1 MFRVLHGEF
10 KDLVTSLPTK
20 AKPLSYADVHSHLL
34 PHKFLYNTFLQS
46 MVVNRPLLPTSPL
59 PPRQMYPSISPLPLI
74 ATILISV
81 VTKDVFMAASVLT
94 TVTTTNTCMIFVAF
108 RGLLTPTGSKAS
120 DNKIERILALHIGL
134 LTTPLRIMSS
144 VNSTSLLAIQPL
156 NALSFV
162 AMYSSRLPI
171 LLLIMSLLLILWIGP

>member
-1 MFRVLHGEF
+1 MQTFIAICFRISFFTIPFFNQWLSIVLCCPH
-10 KDLVTSLPTK
+10 
-20 AKPLSYADVHSHLL
+20 HLC
-34 PHKFLYNTFLQS
+34 H
-46 MVVNRPLLPTSPL
+46 
-59 PPRQMYPSISPLPLI
+59 PRQMYPSISPLPLI

-94 TVTTTNTCMIFVAF
+94 TVTATNTCMIFVAF

-120 DNKIERILALHIGL
+120 DNKIERILALHSGL